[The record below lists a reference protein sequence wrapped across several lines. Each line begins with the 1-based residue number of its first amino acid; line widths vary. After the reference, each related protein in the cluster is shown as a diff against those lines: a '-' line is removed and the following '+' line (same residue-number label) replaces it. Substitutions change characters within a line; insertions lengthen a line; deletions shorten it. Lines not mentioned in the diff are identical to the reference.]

1 MRGRVSGKL
10 DKGPWLFHQEKGCGV
25 KQRTWGAALPSTPS
39 KVNQV
44 GLRMGAQGSA
54 FTPSLV
60 LEDADLLHP
69 LAHKQVIKPLTP
81 SAGKLEKKKKAA
93 PQKKPEDFRKY
104 PMRGA
109 GCGVPQ
115 LLWVQVL
122 LVCPMP
128 EPLRS
133 LRNPKRSPRALAH
146 SL

>member
-81 SAGKLEKKKKAA
+81 SAGKLEKKKKGR
-93 PQKKPEDFRKY
+93 PSEKTRGLQKIPNE
-104 PMRGA
+104 
-109 GCGVPQ
+109 GCGV
-115 LLWVQVL
+115 
-122 LVCPMP
+122 
-128 EPLRS
+128 RS
-133 LRNPKRSPRALAH
+133 ASAFMGAG
-146 SL
+146 SISVSYA